1 MVFVRREG
9 QRIPNKRLKYYESL
23 IRDLSIGDAEDVLPK
38 TMVGF
43 GLRPA
48 LRNRIVKVN

>member
-9 QRIPNKRLKYYESL
+9 QRIPNERLKCYESL
-23 IRDLSIGDAEDVLPK
+23 IRDLSIGDAEDVLPR
-38 TMVGF
+38 TMAGV

-48 LRNRIVKVN
+48 LRNRIVKVD